1 MKVLSTVGATPF
13 APYHWLLYGESLW
26 FETTRARAELGWA
39 PTRSNAAMVIESYE
53 WFLAHRGELD
63 GGSAHQSPVELG
75 ALAVLKRFG

>member
-1 MKVLSTVGATPF
+1 MKVLSTAGLTPF

-26 FETTRARAELGWA
+26 FDTTRATTELGWT

-53 WFLAHRGELD
+53 WFLAHRGDLG

-75 ALAVLKRFG
+75 LLRLVKRLG